1 MTTTTAY
8 ETATAV
14 PAVPLSRREEQRQDA
29 RLRQELE
36 LQREAARAEQ
46 RRLDDQ
52 AWAEERKQGRTDRD
66 ARRAARR
73 DSRAKARGEALGWLQ
88 EHTVDLLFVPVI
100 VIPGSLAWDAMAA
113 YGASVWGSLGIMMPA
128 FSEGAMWAFS
138 AAVAIRQRRND
149 KLGEDKPFWHLQLGV
164 GIFAAYGA
172 VLNFLHGVSP
182 TTAHHGLVVALSMAI
197 VSVAGVTAHQLVVA
211 GPRRNRVQ
219 RELDR
224 FRRRA
229 ERRQALARR
238 ASVDRALIDVDEE
251 GHADLVYEPGL
262 YRLRRGVTGHQ
273 LAAPKKGRPQS
284 ARPART
290 RPALD
295 DVPVRDEDP
304 EPAQAALPVRDD
316 DPEPVR
322 EAAPAPLQLGP
333 APDPSPYR
341 PRSPYRTTRSPY
353 ARPRPRRSGS
363 APYGTAS
370 PCGRPSRK
378 PHSSRPPCGTRT
390 RRTTGTT
397 RQATPCPAGRARRS
411 SSGSPRRSAPRA
423 RPAST
428 GSRSTSSSRP

>member
-1 MTTTTAY
+1 M
-8 ETATAV
+8 
-14 PAVPLSRREEQRQDA
+14 
-29 RLRQELE
+29 
-36 LQREAARAEQ
+36 
-46 RRLDDQ
+46 
-52 AWAEERKQGRTDRD
+52 
-66 ARRAARR
+66 
-73 DSRAKARGEALGWLQ
+73 
-88 EHTVDLLFVPVI
+88 DLLFVPVI

-113 YGASVWGSLGIMMPA
+113 YGASVWGPLGIMMPA